1 MIFQPKWKYVVI
13 SSPLCCFKPIYFV
26 ENKTKQKKMLGR
38 MLATDSLS
46 HHSLTL
52 HLFPYNASEWWLTLS
67 VCLTVYGNGIMLNK
81 WQKSELSL
89 SGTNILP
96 DGEPVESVTWD
107 YSGHIL
113 RDKHRGYQGC
123 AELNRTTKC
132 SHWAEK
138 HSLKCLPKHLCTQM
152 QYVHT

>member
-1 MIFQPKWKYVVI
+1 MKICRHFLTVMLFQTHLFRGKQ
-13 SSPLCCFKPIYFV
+13 
-26 ENKTKQKKMLGR
+26 NKTKKDVRQDVSDWQPQSPFTYI
-38 MLATDSLS
+38 AY
-46 HHSLTL
+46 
-52 HLFPYNASEWWLTLS
+52 FPYNASEWWLTLS

-96 DGEPVESVTWD
+96 DGESVESVTWD

-113 RDKHRGYQGC
+113 RGKHRGYRGC